1 MIKVIHQDLRTPKPK
16 KKTIDWYGK
25 KVTVP
30 FDCKIYPEKQ
40 VTVANRF
47 TGQECTMPGYA
58 AAVYDTIIGAEMVE
72 QWDVVRAGLDWFRQ
86 HFAEQYMVVLD

>member
-1 MIKVIHQDLRTPKPK
+1 MKVIHQDLRTPKPK

-40 VTVANRF
+40 VTIANRF
-47 TGQECTMPGYA
+47 TGQKCTMPGYA
-58 AAVYDTIIGAEMVE
+58 AALFKLQAASSKL
-72 QWDVVRAGLDWFRQ
+72 QA
-86 HFAEQYMVVLD
+86 ASKKVLDSHNIHDIKDL